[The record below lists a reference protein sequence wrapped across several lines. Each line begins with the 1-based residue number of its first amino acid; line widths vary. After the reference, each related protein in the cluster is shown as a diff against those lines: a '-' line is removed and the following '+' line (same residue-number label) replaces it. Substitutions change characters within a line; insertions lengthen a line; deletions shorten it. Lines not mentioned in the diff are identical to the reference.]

1 LVKELKMGK
10 KLSKSIK
17 VGILLVVTLFLVTLT
32 ALWIPFSRYMG
43 FPPLNVKM
51 VWIDKIQKMDDDYVT
66 EILVASF
73 DGFEKFLWWVYP
85 QNVEFW
91 NRTDNPEQIA
101 SLMAAIRAVR
111 ITEPDTFLGTQGL
124 LGFKCKNGKIYII
137 ELYTDYQKK
146 RAYGIGYEDR
156 TGDLYKELV
165 KAGLIHDTRRLL
177 ESNSAP

>member
-1 LVKELKMGK
+1 MGK

-17 VGILLVVTLFLVTLT
+17 VGILSVVVLFLIILA

-51 VWIDKIQKMDDDYVT
+51 VRIDKIQKMDDDYVR
-66 EILVASF
+66 EILTASS
-73 DGFEKFLWWVYP
+73 DGYEKFLWWVYP
-85 QNVEFW
+85 QNVEFG

-101 SLMAAIRAVR
+101 SIMAAVKSVR
-111 ITEPDTFLGTQGL
+111 ITDPDTFLGIPSF

-137 ELYTDYQKK
+137 DLYTNREKK
-146 RAYGIGYEDR
+146 RVYGVGYEDR

-165 KAGLIHDTRRLL
+165 KAGLIQ
-177 ESNSAP
+177 